1 LHVPRGGEE
10 KNMSFVFVGSL
21 MLVPYPRAPLGF
33 ALCQGQTLQV
43 SQNTA
48 LYSLI
53 GNIYGGTA
61 TTFQLPNLQAR
72 AAVGQGQKP
81 GYSNYPIG
89 SSGGAPTVTLNGQ
102 QVPGHTHQALAT
114 ENTGTSSN
122 PTNCALAKPSD
133 GTTIYTTN
141 TSALLAMQSQSVQLY
156 GGGNPHNN
164 MMPFITLN
172 WIIALQGIFPSRG

>member
-1 LHVPRGGEE
+1 MPRDGKE

-33 ALCQGQTLQV
+33 ALCQGQTLSV

-61 TTFQLPNLQAR
+61 STFLLPNLQAR
-72 AAVGQGQKP
+72 VAVGQGQKP
-81 GYSNYPIG
+81 GYSSYAIG
-89 SSGGAPTVTLNGQ
+89 SSGGAPTVTLKAQ
-102 QVPGHTHQALAT
+102 EVSGHTHQALGADA
-114 ENTGTSSN
+114 NGTSSN

-141 TSALLAMQSQSVQLY
+141 ASALVAMQSQSVQLY
-156 GGGNPHNN
+156 GGGGSHNN
-164 MMPFITLN
+164 MMPFTTLN